1 MKRAVVAA
9 GAFALSAV
17 GLYGAN
23 VSGLT
28 PQEVSKWW
36 IVSGS
41 LRSFYDDNMFNS
53 PSGFEE
59 SCFGLQFHPG
69 VSINLPLT
77 RTLISGSYDWTMDFY
92 EARVANKIDQTH
104 LFDGRLNHKF
114 SERYELD
121 MTDRFAVSD
130 EPIVFTGGAQNV
142 FRRGDA
148 SNVRNELAVDLS
160 ALMRPAFG
168 WLGGYKSSL
177 QDYQSDSYSQYLD
190 QVSHTFHLDARW
202 FSSES
207 TLLFAGYQIS
217 FTEYT
222 FGKLFIGDDDVEGP
236 DGFELYADIKNNRS
250 HYLYVGARR
259 EVSRQLDVS
268 SKVGLQYT
276 DYYNARE
283 SSLSPYIDINAT
295 YTYLPGS
302 TLQVGAN
309 VQRYPADVTAVS
321 GDVTL
326 DQLTGSAFVAVSH
339 KITSR
344 ITGNLDLRYQRSIFN
359 GGPDDGSSDDFYSMS
374 MSADYKI
381 REHLFANAAYVRS
394 QLVSGRDFSE
404 FLNFSRNL
412 VYLGVR
418 ATY

>member
-9 GAFALSAV
+9 GAFALGAV
-17 GLYGAN
+17 GLNGAN
-23 VSGLT
+23 VAGLT

-53 PSGFEE
+53 ASGAEE
-59 SCFGLQFHPG
+59 SSFGLEFHPG

-77 RTLISGSYDWTMDFY
+77 RTLISASYDWTMDFY
-92 EARVANKIDQTH
+92 EAREANKVDQTH
-104 LFDGRLNHKF
+104 LFDSRVNHNF
-114 SERYELD
+114 SERYFLD
-121 MTDRFAVSD
+121 LTERFAISD
-130 EPIVFTGGAQNV
+130 EPIVPVGGAQTV
-142 FRRGDA
+142 FGRENA
-148 SNVRNELAVDLS
+148 SNTRNDLAVDFS

-168 WLGGYKSSL
+168 LLGGYKSNL
-177 QDYQSDSYSQYLD
+177 QDYEDVSYSAYLD
-190 QVSHTFHLDARW
+190 KVSHSFHLDAQW

-207 TLLFAGYQIS
+207 TLLFSGYQIEFS
-217 FTEYT
+217 EYT
-222 FGKLFIGDDDVEGP
+222 YGDPIYRDDQ
-236 DGFELYADIKNNRS
+236 GFQVYADIKNYRS
-250 HYLYVGARR
+250 HYLYIGAKQ
-259 EVSRQLDVS
+259 ELSRQLNVS

-283 SSLSPYIDINAT
+283 SSLSPYVDLNAT

-321 GDVTL
+321 SDVTL
-326 DQLTGSAFVAVSH
+326 DQLTGSAFVTVSH
-339 KITSR
+339 R
-344 ITGNLDLRYQRSIFN
+344 ITPRVTGNVDLRYQHSIYN
-359 GGPDDGSSDDFYSMS
+359 GGADDGNADDYFTMA
-374 MSADYKI
+374 MSAEYKI
-381 REHLFANAAYVRS
+381 REHLFANVSYVWS
-394 QLVSGRDFSE
+394 KLVSGRDFSE
-404 FLNFSRNL
+404 FIDFSRNQ

>member
-9 GAFALSAV
+9 GAFALGAV
-17 GLYGAN
+17 GLNGAN
-23 VSGLT
+23 VAGLT

-53 PSGFEE
+53 ASGFEE
-59 SCFGLQFHPG
+59 SSFGLEFHPG

-77 RTLISGSYDWTMDFY
+77 RTLISASYDWTMNYY
-92 EARVANKIDQTH
+92 EARVSSKIDQTH

-114 SERYELD
+114 SGRYELD
-121 MTDRFAVSD
+121 ATDRFAISD

-148 SNVRNELAVDLS
+148 SNVRNDLAVDFS

-168 WLGGYKSSL
+168 WLGGYKNSL
-177 QDYQSDSYSQYLD
+177 QDYQSVSYSAYLD
-190 QVSHTFHLDARW
+190 KISHSFHLDARW

-207 TLLFAGYQIS
+207 TLLFTGYQIE

-222 FGKLFIGDDDVEGP
+222 YGKALFRDIDGDGSPLV
-236 DGFELYADIKNNRS
+236 YADIKNNRS
-250 HYLYVGARR
+250 HYLYFGARR

-276 DYYNARE
+276 DYYNAGE
-283 SSLSPYIDINAT
+283 SSLSPYVDVTAT

-309 VQRYPADVTAVS
+309 VQRYPTDVTAVS
-321 GDVTL
+321 ADVTL
-326 DQLTGSAFVAVSH
+326 DQLTGSVFVSVSH
-339 KITSR
+339 RITPR
-344 ITGNLDLRYQRSIFN
+344 ITGNLDLRYQHSIFN
-359 GGPDDGSSDDFYSMS
+359 GGSDDGNSDDFYTMS
-374 MSADYKI
+374 MSAEYKI
-381 REHLFANAAYVRS
+381 REHLYANMAYVWGR
-394 QLVSGRDFSE
+394 LVSGRGGSE
-404 FLNFSRNL
+404 SFDFSRNQ

>member
-9 GAFALSAV
+9 GAFALGAV

-28 PQEVSKWW
+28 PQEMSKWW

-53 PSGFEE
+53 PSGSEQ
-59 SCFGLQFHPG
+59 SSFGTEFHPG

-77 RTLISGSYDWTMDFY
+77 RTLISASYDWTMNFY
-92 EARVANKIDQTH
+92 EARVANKVDQTH

-121 MTDRFAVSD
+121 VTDRFAISD
-130 EPIVFTGGAQNV
+130 EPIVFSGGAQNV

-148 SNVRNELAVDLS
+148 SNTRNDLAVDFS
-160 ALMRPAFG
+160 ALMRPTFG
-168 WLGGYKSSL
+168 LLGGYKSSL
-177 QDYQSDSYSQYLD
+177 QDYQSDSYSAYLD
-190 QVSHTFHLDARW
+190 KISHSFHLDARW

-207 TLLFAGYQIS
+207 TLLFTGYQIE

-222 FGKLFIGDDDVEGP
+222 YGKSLFRDINGDGSPLV
-236 DGFELYADIKNNRS
+236 YADIKNNRS
-250 HYLYVGARR
+250 HYLYFGARR

-276 DYYNARE
+276 DYYNAGE
-283 SSLSPYIDINAT
+283 SSLSPYVDINAT

-302 TLQVGAN
+302 TLQLGAN
-309 VQRYPADVTAVS
+309 VQRYPADVSAVS
-321 GDVTL
+321 SDVTL
-326 DQLTGSAFVAVSH
+326 DQLTASAFTAVSH
-339 KITSR
+339 RITPR
-344 ITGNLDLRYQRSIFN
+344 ITGNLDLRYQHSIFN
-359 GGPDDGSSDDFYSMS
+359 GGADGGKSDDYFTVSL
-374 MSADYKI
+374 SADYKI
-381 REHLFANAAYVRS
+381 REHLFANVAYVRS
-394 QLVSGRDFSE
+394 QLVSGRNFSE
-404 FLNFSRNL
+404 FIDFSRSQM
-412 VYLGVR
+412 YLGVR